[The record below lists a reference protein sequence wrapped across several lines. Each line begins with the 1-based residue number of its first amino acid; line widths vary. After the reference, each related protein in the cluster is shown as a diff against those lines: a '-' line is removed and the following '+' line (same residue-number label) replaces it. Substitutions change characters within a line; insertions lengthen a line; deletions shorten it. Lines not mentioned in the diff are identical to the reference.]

1 MKIRGDIYFLRQK
14 VKFGGNKMIVEKDCK
29 VKIHYNGKTL
39 DDAYKL
45 STEGRDPIEF
55 TVGQGQAPMGLEN
68 RIMGMREGEKKV
80 ITLNPD
86 EGFGPKK
93 KALIARISTS
103 DFSDYVEPKIGLRYK
118 VRFPNGNIENAR
130 VVSIDDDMVTL
141 DANHQLAGR
150 TVKLELEIV
159 QVE

>member
-1 MKIRGDIYFLRQK
+1 
-14 VKFGGNKMIVEKDCK
+14 MIVEKDRK

-39 DDAYKL
+39 DDAYTL
-45 STEGRDPIEF
+45 STEGKDPVEL
-55 TVGQGQAPMGLEN
+55 TVGQGHAPIGLEN
-68 RIMGMREGEKKV
+68 RIMGMREGEKKA

-86 EGFGPKK
+86 EGFGPKQR
-93 KALIARISTS
+93 ALITKISKNE
-103 DFSDYVEPKIGLRYK
+103 FSDDVEPQPGQRFK
-118 VRFPNGNIENAR
+118 VRFPNGKIEIAR
-130 VVSIDDDMVTL
+130 VVSIDDDLVTL

>member
-1 MKIRGDIYFLRQK
+1 
-14 VKFGGNKMIVEKDCK
+14 MIVEKDCK

-39 DDAYKL
+39 DDAYTL
-45 STEGRDPIEF
+45 STEGKEPVEF

-68 RIMGMREGEKKV
+68 QIMGMREGEKKI

-86 EGFGPKK
+86 EGFGPPK
-93 KALIARISTS
+93 KALIAKISKS
-103 DFSDYVEPKIGLRYK
+103 DFSDYVEPKVGLRYK
-118 VRFPNGNIENAR
+118 VQFPNGNIENAR
-130 VVSIDDDMVTL
+130 VVSIDDDTVTL

>member
-1 MKIRGDIYFLRQK
+1 
-14 VKFGGNKMIVEKDCK
+14 MIVEKDRK

-39 DDAYKL
+39 DDAYQL

-55 TVGQGQAPMGLEN
+55 TVGQGQTPMGLEN
-68 RIMGMREGEKKV
+68 GIMGMREGEKKT
-80 ITLNPD
+80 ITLNPE

-93 KALIARISTS
+93 KALIAKISTS
-103 DFSDYVEPKIGLRYK
+103 EFSGDVEPKPGHRYK

-130 VVSIDDDMVTL
+130 VVSIDDDTVTL

>member
-1 MKIRGDIYFLRQK
+1 
-14 VKFGGNKMIVEKDCK
+14 MIVEKDCK
-29 VKIHYNGKTL
+29 VKIHYNGRTL
-39 DDAYKL
+39 DDAYTL
-45 STEGRDPIEF
+45 STEGKGPVEF
-55 TVGQGQAPMGLEN
+55 TVGQGQAPMGLED
-68 RIMGMREGEKKV
+68 RIIGMREGEKKV
-80 ITLNPD
+80 ITLKPD

-93 KALIARISTS
+93 KALIAQISTRE
-103 DFSDYVEPKIGLRYK
+103 FSDYAEPKIGIRYK
-118 VRFPNGNIENAR
+118 VRFPNGDIENAR

>member
-1 MKIRGDIYFLRQK
+1 
-14 VKFGGNKMIVEKDCK
+14 MIVEKDRK

-39 DDAYKL
+39 DDAYAL
-45 STEGRDPIEF
+45 STEGRDPVAF
-55 TVGQGQAPMGLEN
+55 TVGQGQAPMGLED
-68 RIMGMREGEKKV
+68 RSVGMREGEKKA
-80 ITLNPD
+80 ITLSPA

-93 KALIARISTS
+93 KALIAKISTS
-103 DFSDYVEPKIGLRYK
+103 DFSDDVEPKIGLRYK
-118 VRFPNGNIENAR
+118 VRFPNGNIEIAR
-130 VVSIDDDMVTL
+130 VVSIDDDVVTL